1 MVVMV
6 VIVVGVVV
14 VIVQMGWGK
23 MTLISS
29 YWKIDVDIDVDID
42 VHVHDDI
49 HDGVF
54 RVTDGKGG
62 RGCVNGLC

>member
-6 VIVVGVVV
+6 VIVVEVGV

-29 YWKIDVDIDVDID
+29 YWKIDVDVDID
-42 VHVHDDI
+42 DDVVE
-49 HDGVF
+49 G
-54 RVTDGKGG
+54 TDGK
-62 RGCVNGLC
+62 V

>member
-6 VIVVGVVV
+6 VIGVVVVV

-29 YWKIDVDIDVDID
+29 YWKIDVDVDVDID
-42 VHVHDDI
+42 DDVVE
-49 HDGVF
+49 G
-54 RVTDGKGG
+54 TDGK
-62 RGCVNGLC
+62 V